1 MSANNKKQDIIDPNV
16 EDGFVRYY
24 PDDLPYEKLRLCE
37 YLSELPELAPEDVKD
52 SKENDV

>member
-1 MSANNKKQDIIDPNV
+1 MTVNKEERDTSGPNV

-24 PDDLPYEKLRLCE
+24 PDNLPYEKLRLCE